1 RTTTALKEA
10 IMHGAVLRVRPKLM
24 TFFSILA
31 SLIPIMY
38 SHGTGSEIMKSIAA
52 PMLGGMI
59 SSVVLTLFII
69 PTAYFV
75 IKNARIRK
83 HEY

>member
-1 RTTTALKEA
+1 
-10 IMHGAVLRVRPKLM
+10 
-24 TFFSILA
+24 ILA

-59 SSVVLTLFII
+59 SSVILTLFII

>member
-1 RTTTALKEA
+1 M
-10 IMHGAVLRVRPKLM
+10 ILRIK
-24 TFFSILA
+24 
-31 SLIPIMY
+31 
-38 SHGTGSEIMKSIAA
+38 TGSEIMKSIAA

-75 IKNARIRK
+75 IKNAGIK
-83 HEY
+83 SNQT